1 MHAFLHQTAQTEDMA
16 QQWQRPATVRYLVA
30 AHGASACV
38 DAVWPTVK
46 TNMRACGV
54 NFFFG

>member
-38 DAVWPTVK
+38 DAV
-46 TNMRACGV
+46 
-54 NFFFG
+54 